1 MLFTAVVGMFLA
13 APDSVPWTIV
23 ISGTAGIALIAG
35 AAAAI
40 NQIADRRIDAIMER
54 TNTRPL
60 PTGHLNKKQA
70 VAFAATIATFG
81 TLILM
86 IWTNLL
92 TTVLALLSLIGYAFV
107 YTRFLKYATPQNIVI
122 GGVAGA
128 TPPLLGWTA
137 VTGRIEIEPLLLFLI
152 IFVWTP
158 PHFWALALYR
168 MQDYTNAEVPMLPV
182 THGEDFTRSHILLYT
197 TLLFAVTMLPY
208 AVAMSGP
215 VYLFGAIL
223 LNSVFLYFA
232 TVLKLKRDKLWAK
245 ETFAYSITY
254 ILLLFALMLFDKHL
268 PAIAGPY
275 L

>member
-40 NQIADRRIDAIMER
+40 NQIDDRRIDAIMER

-245 ETFAYSITY
+245 ETFAYSIT
-254 ILLLFALMLFDKHL
+254 
-268 PAIAGPY
+268 
-275 L
+275 